1 MLVQSAAASDL
12 QSRHST
18 KNPQLILTAA
28 SQSESWLAANKFILP
43 ALLLVA
49 IIIAAIDWLR

>member
-1 MLVQSAAASDL
+1 MRAAAAPDL
-12 QSRHST
+12 QRRHST
-18 KNPQLILTAA
+18 DNPELILTAA
-28 SQSESWLAANKFILP
+28 SQSESWLAVHKFILP